1 MGLNGRAAP
10 RHRVTDTIKEDSVAV
25 VRATCPGHHSQHSPE
40 PGVRVPGQRD
50 RHPDPRRR
58 GPPDLRSEGEP
69 DDRRGRHGAVFAV
82 RGGHTTR
89 LRGFQPELSPTRS
102 ACQQP
107 TRCAAGVST
116 PAKAAPSI
124 ELEERVILLLPG
136 CAASFAAHPRP
147 GTPTPWCRDDP
158 ARAARGLGPP
168 RDGGTFIDPSRI
180 ADAAFTLGCEVGGA
194 TRQQDRG
201 TAPVARP
208 QYSREHTMTRF
219 IQENWIAV
227 IFVVAM
233 LAMHL
238 GHRGGH
244 GGGQHGGA
252 GGCGGGHAGHQDPS
266 SAGEPRSQSHSRTD
280 GNPTPQDATPQDSAR
295 PHNAKSAHPLPVHH
309 HH

>member
-10 RHRVTDTIKEDSVAV
+10 RHRVTDTIKEDSVAA

-40 PGVRVPGQRD
+40 PGVRVPGQRVRVPGQRD

-58 GPPDLRSEGEP
+58 GPPDIRSEGEP

-147 GTPTPWCRDDP
+147 VRPHRGVVTTPPGPRGGW
-158 ARAARGLGPP
+158 ARRATGAPSSILHGSQTRPSRWGARLEVQRGSRIGAPPQSRGLSIPG
-168 RDGGTFIDPSRI
+168 S
-180 ADAAFTLGCEVGGA
+180 
-194 TRQQDRG
+194 
-201 TAPVARP
+201 
-208 QYSREHTMTRF
+208 
-219 IQENWIAV
+219 
-227 IFVVAM
+227 
-233 LAMHL
+233 
-238 GHRGGH
+238 
-244 GGGQHGGA
+244 
-252 GGCGGGHAGHQDPS
+252 
-266 SAGEPRSQSHSRTD
+266 
-280 GNPTPQDATPQDSAR
+280 TP
-295 PHNAKSAHPLPVHH
+295 
-309 HH
+309 